1 MFQFE
6 DTRPRNMSSPAF
18 PLIGHPSIT
27 PQQQQQQVPGDRHL
41 ERTTEVENIPQQLSV
56 QPPQRNVLTT
66 QRSAVYMF
74 HTSDIP

>member
-1 MFQFE
+1 VIGCAAVVGGAEMFQFE

-18 PLIGHPSIT
+18 PFIGHPVNM
-27 PQQQQQQVPGDRHL
+27 QQHQQLSGDRHL

-66 QRSAVYMF
+66 QR
-74 HTSDIP
+74 